1 MHTESIVCAGLNE
14 LDEVAS
20 RILGEHP
27 NARVMAVSGPMG
39 AGKTTFIQSLCRMLK
54 VKDTVNSPTFSIVNE
69 YRTISNEPV
78 YHFDLYRLK
87 KPEELLDIGYEDY
100 FYSGNYCFI
109 EWPEVA
115 SALIPDDCLYITIV
129 VDDASEERRFIVS

>member
-1 MHTESIVCAGLNE
+1 MHAEAIVCEGLDE
-14 LDEVAS
+14 LVEVAS
-20 RILGEHP
+20 RILREHP
-27 NARVMAVSGPMG
+27 SARVMAVSGPMG
-39 AGKTTFIQSLCRMLK
+39 AGKTTFIQSLCKILK
-54 VKDTVNSPTFSIVNE
+54 VKDTVNSPSFSIVNE
-69 YRTISNEPV
+69 YRTASNEPV

-115 SALIPDDCLYITIV
+115 SALIPEDCLYITIV
-129 VDDASEERRFIVS
+129 VDDASEQRRFMVS

>member
-1 MHTESIVCAGLNE
+1 VPHIKG
-14 LDEVAS
+14 
-20 RILGEHP
+20 
-27 NARVMAVSGPMG
+27 
-39 AGKTTFIQSLCRMLK
+39 
-54 VKDTVNSPTFSIVNE
+54 KDTVNSPTFSIVNE
-69 YRTISNEPV
+69 YRTAAGDAV

-115 SALIPDDCLYITIV
+115 AALIPEECLYITIA
-129 VDDASEERRFIVS
+129 VDDASEERRFMVS

>member
-1 MHTESIVCAGLNE
+1 MHTEPIVCAGLNE

-39 AGKTTFIQSLCRMLK
+39 AGKTTFIQSLCRRLK

-69 YRTISNEPV
+69 YRTSTNEPV

-87 KPEELLDIGYEDY
+87 KTEELLDIGYEDY

-115 SALIPDDCLYITIV
+115 SALIPEECLYISIG
-129 VDDASEERRFIVS
+129 VDDASEVRRFMVS